1 MRMEYTACALHA
13 AHPNG
18 KPHLNCQGH
27 LESAALIGPSLKKN
41 QAAKGS
47 EPTVSTV
54 NMRTPQVGNDGTQWE
69 KNSESSKIPVS
80 FWEKIQNFY
89 NPLPLLNSVN
99 SLFAAHSN
107 RLIAQARKLTHSRTS
122 RVQRVVQRGNS
133 PDLKGTSAVHVKLPN
148 MSDRIILQKW
158 K

>member
-1 MRMEYTACALHA
+1 MGMEYTACALHA

-54 NMRTPQVGNDGTQWE
+54 NMRTPQMANDGTQWE
-69 KNSESSKIPVS
+69 KKFRVFKNSS
-80 FWEKIQNFY
+80 F
-89 NPLPLLNSVN
+89 LLRKDSELLQ
-99 SLFAAHSN
+99 SFAAFEFCG
-107 RLIAQARKLTHSRTS
+107 KLTLCCALKSADRT
-122 RVQRVVQRGNS
+122 GTEADALE
-133 PDLKGTSAVHVKLPN
+133 DLKSSTCGSTWKL
-148 MSDRIILQKW
+148 S
-158 K
+158 